1 MLGEVL
7 ARAISPPPDITV
19 SEWADTHRVLSGKA
33 AAEPGRWHTSRA
45 PYTKEVMDT
54 FSDPEVESTVCMW
67 GSQLAKTEIILNV
80 VGYFIDCDPCP
91 IAVSQPNTKALRDF
105 SRVRLTPM
113 LEDSEPLKGKVADP
127 KSRDATNTVS
137 SKEFEGG
144 QLYILTAESPA
155 DLSSR
160 PVRIAISDEV
170 DRYENTKEG
179 DPLSLLERRTT
190 NFWNRKLGYFSSPRD
205 KETSRIEL
213 LYKKSDRRKWWVPCP
228 HCKKHQVLGWKQVVW
243 DRGRDDKGNEVHRPE
258 TAAYA
263 CEHCGVLWT
272 EAERHAAVAQ
282 GEWRAERPFN
292 GTAGFWLNALNSPW
306 QSLPKIVA
314 NFLEAKKLPGTLRT
328 FVNTVLAETWEE
340 QGVSTDDEALAARA
354 EAFGEKAPA
363 EVAVITAACDVQDDR
378 LEVEIVGW
386 GRDYESWSLDLKML
400 PGDPSGPDLWE
411 ALGVIFGN
419 TFETEDGRVL
429 PIRAAA
435 VDMGGHHTQ
444 QVLNFCKRRWH
455 RRIWAI
461 QGKDRGLGAP
471 VWPGKFSRSR
481 KGKPFFSINVDEAKA
496 TITKWL
502 DISTPRPW
510 LLSLPHGARRQL
522 LQAIFRRAAG
532 YAHEKRLPQKGLGAA
547 LRPAQRGPGPAG
559 LQLRGP
565 VRPGGHG
572 FQPEPGMRPHGQGSA
587 ARAPG
592 RTAATSAAL
601 GRRFHLWAGRSAP
614 GGLCGRPRPLFIA
627 SSIWPIWR
635 HYKPGWPR
643 PRRPI
648 TGCNWARRR
657 PPWPMETSR

>member
-1 MLGEVL
+1 
-7 ARAISPPPDITV
+7 
-19 SEWADTHRVLSGKA
+19 
-33 AAEPGRWHTSRA
+33 
-45 PYTKEVMDT
+45 MDT
-54 FSDPEVESTVCMW
+54 FSNPEVESTVCMW

-80 VGYFIDCDPCP
+80 VGYYIDCDPCP

-113 LEDSEPLKGKVADP
+113 LQDTGPLKGKVADP

-205 KETSRIEL
+205 KGTSRVEL
-213 LYKKSDRRKWWVPCP
+213 LYKKSDQRKWWVPCP
-228 HCKKHQVLGWKQVVW
+228 HCGKRQVLVWKQVVW
-243 DRGRDDKGNEVHRPE
+243 DRERDEKGNEVHQAE

-272 EAERHAAVAQ
+272 EAERHAAVAK
-282 GEWRAERPFN
+282 GEWRAEKPFN

-306 QSLPKIVA
+306 QSLPKIVE
-314 NFLEAKKLPGTLRT
+314 NFLEAKKLPGTLRA
-328 FVNTVLAETWEE
+328 FINTVLAETWEE
-340 QGVSTDDEALAARA
+340 QGVSVDDNALAARA

-378 LEVEIVGW
+378 LEVEVVGW

-411 ALGVIFGN
+411 SLGLIFGN
-419 TFETEDGRVL
+419 TFETEDGRIL

-444 QVLNFCKRRWH
+444 RVLNFCKSRWF

-461 QGKDRGLGAP
+461 QGGSKGLGKP

-481 KGKPFFSINVDEAKA
+481 KSRSPFFSVNVDEAKK
-496 TITKWL
+496 TVTDWL
-502 DISTPRPW
+502 DISTHGPGYCHFPTGRDTSYYKQFSAERLVTRLKNGFPRRVWELRSGRRNEALDLRAYNYAALCGLEAMGFVLNRECDRMGKAPPRPAAISPPRPAPP
-510 LLSLPHGARRQL
+510 LGGVSNYGPAVLPQ
-522 LQAIFRRAAG
+522 AG
-532 YAHEKRLPQKGLGAA
+532 YVAA
-547 LRPAQRGPGPAG
+547 QDPYL
-559 LQLRGP
+559 
-565 VRPGGHG
+565 
-572 FQPEPGMRPHGQGSA
+572 
-587 ARAPG
+587 
-592 RTAATSAAL
+592 
-601 GRRFHLWAGRSAP
+601 
-614 GGLCGRPRPLFIA
+614 
-627 SSIWPIWR
+627 
-635 HYKPGWPR
+635 
-643 PRRPI
+643 
-648 TGCNWARRR
+648 
-657 PPWPMETSR
+657 